1 MKSYIQ
7 LIIVLMVS
15 SYFHAHAQSRKISV
29 AANQQPLTK
38 ILEQI
43 EQACAYSIVYS
54 NEIVPD
60 TMLVTV
66 NAQRISVAELLNKIL
81 PEKQLFYKMMS
92 GRMMVIGS
100 KRMIRLPVGES
111 EKKTALSGRII
122 DQKKNGVPFAS
133 VGLIKDEHY
142 ITGTTTNEN
151 GHFQLFYAFENHVP
165 YELKASSMGYKALS
179 VQFVYPDTAV
189 VKQLLMEQQERTLAT
204 VNVTATRPLIERKA
218 DRFIVNVEG
227 SSLALG
233 FTGLEVLQKSPGVWV
248 GNDGSIKLKGNQSVM
263 VMINDVVQRMS
274 QSELTEFL
282 RNLRSEDISKIEIIS
297 NPPSEFEAAGSG
309 GIIHIILKKSRQ
321 DGLIGSVSAQYRQ
334 QEKQPAYGSNMSL
347 NYKYKNL
354 YLFGSLSLGKER
366 SDYIATNDITYPD
379 QSYYS
384 SYTTRF
390 NDNSRE
396 FYRLGLAY
404 DLSKNQSLTL
414 QAIETK
420 GELNQYFNTE
430 IDFTRSSRPLTG
442 SARSEWFR
450 KPYQGS
456 TTLNYVLKL
465 DSLGSGLKVIGD
477 YVRNTKTE
485 RNDFYSRYTVSERNS
500 TFRNN
505 TPNRTNLYSV
515 QTDFTKVFPHDLEF
529 KAGLKFV
536 ATERDNEVLN
546 EDLIGTEW
554 VVNKQLSNHFIYSES
569 LSMAY
574 ASINKTKGKT
584 NIKLGLRAEQTHMN
598 GESITSG
605 AQFSRNY
612 IGLFPSL
619 FITQQLDKEK
629 KNSVYFSYSRR
640 LQRPSFA
647 DLNPYRLQFDNYL
660 TQLGNPD
667 LLPEY
672 THKLELGSI
681 FWKGFSTEIF
691 YSLTTDKIA
700 QLASPVSDN
709 IIEYQTR
716 NFSNSY
722 EYGFS
727 LDAPVK
733 TSTWWNVSN
742 SLALYSLAYRLDDF
756 KIRQTTLYARTR
768 HEFSFK
774 KLFDIDL
781 SLDYTSPYVTA
792 NSHQADRFVTDIG
805 LSKRLLS
812 KNLQLRLYVSD
823 VFNTFREKNYT
834 EYSGTRIDFYQ
845 KRPTRTYSLNLSY
858 SFSSGKK
865 FTNKKIEQS
874 NEEEKRRLGN

>member
-1 MKSYIQ
+1 MNYRVLSAILLAIFVSLSAIAQNKRISIGVKAQPIKKVLQQIQ
-7 LIIVLMVS
+7 DAS
-15 SYFHAHAQSRKISV
+15 G
-29 AANQQPLTK
+29 
-38 ILEQI
+38 
-43 EQACAYSIVYS
+43 YSIVYS
-54 NEIVPD
+54 DDVVADSIYVSID
-60 TMLVTV
+60 
-66 NAQRISVAELLNKIL
+66 AKQKSVAEILNETL
-81 PEKQLFYKMMS
+81 PDKRLFYKMIS
-92 GRMMVIGS
+92 ENLIVIGGRTLRAADRKS
-100 KRMIRLPVGES
+100 AGSVLVQGRLTDESDKPVSFASIGLL
-111 EKKTALSGRII
+111 KDKTYLSGSTS
-122 DQKKNGVPFAS
+122 D
-133 VGLIKDEHY
+133 
-142 ITGTTTNEN
+142 EN
-151 GHFQLFYAFENHVP
+151 GYFQVSYAFENAVG
-165 YELKASSMGYKALS
+165 YEIRVSGLGYKELS
-179 VQFVYPDTAV
+179 VPFVYPDTSALKHLV
-189 VKQLLMEQQERTLAT
+189 MKQEERTLAT
-204 VNVTATRPLIERKA
+204 VNVTATRPAIERKA

-227 SSLALG
+227 SSLANG
-233 FTGLEVLQKSPGVWV
+233 FNGLEVLQKSPGVWV
-248 GNDGSIKLKGNQSVM
+248 GSDGSITLKGNQSVM

-274 QSELTEFL
+274 SGDLAEFL

-309 GIIHIILKKSRQ
+309 GIIHIVLKKSRQ
-321 DGLIGSVSAQYRQ
+321 DGLIGSVSVQYRQ
-334 QEKQPAYGSNMSL
+334 QEKQPAYGTNMSL
-347 NYKYKNL
+347 NYKYKSL
-354 YLFGSLSLGKER
+354 YLFGSLSLGKEK

-379 QSYYS
+379 QSFYS
-384 SYTTRF
+384 SHTTRF

-396 FYRLGLAY
+396 FYRLGVAY

-414 QAIETK
+414 QTIETE
-420 GELNQYFNTE
+420 GELNQYFDTE

-485 RNDFYSRYTVSERNS
+485 LNDFYSRYTVSEKNS

-505 TPNRTNLYSV
+505 TPNSTNLYSV
-515 QTDFTKVFPHDLEF
+515 QTDFTKVLPRDLEF

-536 ATERDNEVLN
+536 STERDNEVLN

-554 VVNKQLSNHFIYSES
+554 VVNKQLSNHFIYSEY

-574 ASINKTKGKT
+574 ASINKIKGKT
-584 NIKLGLRAEQTHMN
+584 NIKLGLRAEQTRMN

-605 AQFSRNY
+605 ERFSRNY

-619 FITQQLDKEK
+619 FITQQLDEEK
-629 KNSVYFSYSRR
+629 KNSLYFSYSRR

-672 THKLELGSI
+672 THKIELGSL
-681 FWKGFSTEIF
+681 FWKGFSAEIY

-727 LDAPVK
+727 VDAPVK
-733 TSTWWNVSN
+733 VNAWWTVRNG
-742 SLALYSLAYRLDDF
+742 LALYNLAYRLDTF
-756 KIRQTTLYARTR
+756 RIRQTSLYLRSA
-768 HEFSFK
+768 HDFSFK
-774 KLFDIDL
+774 GLFDIDV

-792 NSHQADRFVTDIG
+792 NTHHADRFITDIG
-805 LSKRLLS
+805 MSKRLLS
-812 KNLQLRLYVSD
+812 KTLQLRLYASD

-834 EYSGTRIDFYQ
+834 TYNSTRIDFYQ
-845 KRPTRTYSLNLSY
+845 KRPTRTFSLTVSY

-865 FTNKKIEQS
+865 FSNKKIELS